1 MQRRAH
7 TSQDCQQHLCQHL
20 KNVSTHIL
28 VLSPSQFPSLLV
40 TSFKESIDQL
50 NDINS
55 FIKLFVCGVV
65 GGTAQHQKGIWC
77 LKEI

>member
-28 VLSPSQFPSLLV
+28 VLPSLLV
-40 TSFKESIDQL
+40 TSFKEFIDQL